1 VLEVLDGEAAVPS
14 GELHPLMER
23 SWIES
28 GDLNIEWMRRSEN
41 SENRPGGTRRPYS
54 DWTSSCESEPSV
66 GPHCRVEQP
75 HLARGLL
82 LVLVREFELRD
93 RFSPEG
99 KMLSLKMA
107 KPLL

>member
-1 VLEVLDGEAAVPS
+1 VAEALEGEAAVPS
-14 GELHPLMER
+14 GELHPLMGR
-23 SWIES
+23 SWNVS
-28 GDLNIEWMRRSEN
+28 ADLNIEWMRRSEN
-41 SENRPGGTRRPYS
+41 LENRPGGTRRPYS
-54 DWTSSCESEPSV
+54 DWTSSYGSEPFV

-75 HLARGLL
+75 HLARGLP